1 MTPAAGRGRPLL
13 VAWCALLSVVLI
25 APTLVVV
32 PMGFTSAQTFAFPPP
47 GWSTRWYKSFF
58 SNPQWYDAALL
69 SLKVALIVVVLATV
83 LGTAASLAVAR
94 GRGRWTGALR
104 SLFLAPMIV
113 PGVITA
119 IGIYIVFLKW
129 HLTETVLGFVLAHT
143 MMALPLVII
152 TVGASLQSLDRSLER
167 AAASL
172 GANPWRT
179 FTGVTLPLIMPG
191 MLTGALFA
199 AEFACLFAGLQYT
212 TASRLT
218 VFVYTSPL
226 WVAAIVP
233 LMVRSERL
241 RPEQWAGVVLAFVAI
256 VFALR
261 ESFVAAPA
269 SRDAALM
276 WRGDLLALVAGALWG
291 LTTVVIRTTGLTKVS
306 AEKLLFYQVA
316 VSATVL
322 PFISLALG
330 EAWSF
335 TFSGFAWFSLVL
347 QTIVGAF
354 ASYLAWMWLLG
365 RYPAT
370 RVSVFVFLTPAFA
383 LVFGAWW
390 LGEPITVTLVAAL
403 AFVAVGIVL
412 VNRKR

>member
-199 AEFACLFAGLQYT
+199 F
-212 TASRLT
+212 LT
-218 VFVYTSPL
+218 SFDE
-226 WVAAIVP
+226 AI
-233 LMVRSERL
+233 
-241 RPEQWAGVVLAFVAI
+241 
-256 VFALR
+256 
-261 ESFVAAPA
+261 
-269 SRDAALM
+269 
-276 WRGDLLALVAGALWG
+276 
-291 LTTVVIRTTGLTKVS
+291 
-306 AEKLLFYQVA
+306 
-316 VSATVL
+316 
-322 PFISLALG
+322 ISLFL
-330 EAWSF
+330 
-335 TFSGFAWFSLVL
+335 SGPSNRTLPVQMYMSVTAEIDPTIAAASTMVIVTSTSLL
-347 QTIVGAF
+347 LIAGIF
-354 ASYLAWMWLLG
+354 ASH
-365 RYPAT
+365 RRT
-370 RVSVFVFLTPAFA
+370 RRV
-383 LVFGAWW
+383 
-390 LGEPITVTLVAAL
+390 
-403 AFVAVGIVL
+403 
-412 VNRKR
+412 